1 MQRLHVHRWAVLLLL
16 LILGSACSGAPT
28 SGAPTM
34 AAPTAAP
41 STPSV
46 TIAPT
51 AAPTALPVALVPT
64 AASTTSVLPTEATYA
79 PNIDPANF
87 VSTVDNPYFPL
98 KPGTIYIYEG
108 KTELGNEHVE
118 VTVSSEPKV
127 IAGVTCVALND
138 VVMVDGQRE
147 EGTVDWYAQDQQ
159 GNVWYFGEDTKE
171 YKDGKITGT
180 QGTWEAGVNGA
191 KPGIIMKATPA
202 VGDTYRQ
209 EYYKG
214 EAEDMATVLSLA
226 DSATVPVGSYRDTLV
241 TNEWS
246 ALDNPPV
253 FEHKYYAKGVGE
265 ILTQGFEGGGWKLKL
280 VEIRHI

>member
-1 MQRLHVHRWAVLLLL
+1 MQRLHVHRRAVLLLL
-16 LILGSACSGAPT
+16 LILSSACSGAPT
-28 SGAPTM
+28 SSAPTM

-41 STPSV
+41 TAPSI

-51 AAPTALPVALVPT
+51 AAPTVLVALVPT
-64 AASTTSVLPTEATYA
+64 AASVLTTEAAYA
-79 PNIDPANF
+79 PNIDSANF
-87 VSTVDNPYFPL
+87 VSTVDNPYFLL

-127 IAGVTCVALND
+127 IAGVTYAALTD
-138 VVMVDGQRE
+138 VVMVDGQLE
-147 EGTVDWYAQDQQ
+147 EGTVDWYAQDKQ

-171 YKDGKITGT
+171 YKDGKVTGT
-180 QGTWEAGVNGA
+180 QGTWEASVNGA
-191 KPGIIMKATPA
+191 KPGIIMKANPV

-226 DSATVPVGSYRDTLV
+226 DSAAVPVGSYSDKLV

-280 VEIRHI
+280 VEIRHT